1 MKNRKNPVALLVT
14 VFMVF
19 SRWLFAQEEHKE
31 DPHFVWFAGDEVAV
45 EEDGIYADSKRG
57 MLKLNVVEYD
67 RGNNRYKVLC
77 RCLKIRDLDMDEALS
92 IPHEE

>member
-1 MKNRKNPVALLVT
+1 MLSGGLLGA
-14 VFMVF
+14 F
-19 SRWLFAQEEHKE
+19 EEHKE

-92 IPHEE
+92 IPPEK